1 MRCLFLRIVAE
12 PDRQRRSIAGRRLD
26 EALAIVAHTNPIM
39 HNAKDGNPMN
49 DFLVRGTLAEVDP
62 DVAEL
67 IQHEHIR
74 QLDRLI
80 MIASESYVP
89 AAVREA
95 EGSVFQNIY
104 AEGYPHADMTGMTE
118 AEILDYDAQL
128 AFYRRNGD
136 RRYYKGVEYCNML
149 EALAQRRA
157 AEVFCPPHLS
167 PEQLFVNVQPLSG
180 AIANTAIYEA
190 LVQPGDTVMTLD
202 LLHGGHLSHGSP
214 VNITGHRQRIVHY
227 RVSEETELLDYEE
240 IYELAQRER
249 PKMIIAGF
257 TSYPLA
263 PDFGRFR
270 AIADSVGAYLLAD
283 IAHTAGMAAAGVYP
297 NPVGIAHVT
306 SFTTHKTMMGPRG
319 AVIITTDAELA
330 KRIDRAV
337 FPGLQG
343 GPHFN
348 KIAGMATMFKIA
360 QTPRFKALQR
370 QIAANAVALSDGF
383 KANGLR
389 VVHGGTNTH
398 MVLLD
403 CKSIAAH
410 DGVPLMGNV
419 ASRILDLIGIVCNRN
434 TIPGDKDAG
443 RPSALR
449 FGTPW
454 VTQRGLKEAD
464 MREIADVIALVLKT
478 ARPYTIQ
485 NKKSVTYAA
494 RVDFDALMHGVAR
507 INALV
512 AKAGRDFDLP
522 HADYP
527 HVWHSTNGKRDG
539 QSRAS
544 AADSRIRI
552 RGAQAADFLT
562 LVLGT
567 EVTALADGATVNV
580 LGRNRA
586 PLCTAV
592 LHPADDGFALD
603 VPANR
608 AAQVTQWL
616 RALSEGYVIFDDADV
631 GMNIPGPVI
640 VA

>member
-1 MRCLFLRIVAE
+1 
-12 PDRQRRSIAGRRLD
+12 
-26 EALAIVAHTNPIM
+26 
-39 HNAKDGNPMN
+39 MN
-49 DFLVRGTLAEVDP
+49 DFLIRGALADVDP
-62 DVAEL
+62 GVAEL
-67 IQHEHIR
+67 IQHEHAR
-74 QLDRLI
+74 QLDKLI

-104 AEGYPHADMTGMTE
+104 AEGYPHADMHGMSE
-118 AEILDYDAQL
+118 AEILDYESQL

-136 RRYYKGVEYCNML
+136 RRYYKGVEYCNL
-149 EALAQRRA
+149 IEALAQRRG
-157 AEVFCPPHLS
+157 AEVFCPPGMT

-180 AIANTAIYEA
+180 AVANAAIYEA

-214 VNITGHRQRIVHY
+214 VNVTGYRQRIVHY
-227 RVSEETELLDYEE
+227 RVNEETELLDYEE
-240 IYELAQRER
+240 IYELAQREK
-249 PKMIIAGF
+249 PKMIIAGY
-257 TSYPLA
+257 TSYPWA
-263 PDFGRFR
+263 PDFHKFR

-297 NPVGIAHVT
+297 NPVGVAHVT

-319 AVIITTDAELA
+319 AVIITTDPELA

-343 GPHFN
+343 GPNVN
-348 KIAGMATMFKIA
+348 KIAGMAVMFKLA
-360 QTPRFKALQR
+360 KTLQFKALQQ
-370 QIAANAVALSDGF
+370 QIARNAVALSDGL

-403 CKSIAAH
+403 CKSIAQH

-454 VTQRGLKEAD
+454 VTQRGLKEDD
-464 MREIADVIALVLKT
+464 MREIADVIARVLKT
-478 ARPYTIQ
+478 ARPHTIPT
-485 NKKSVTYAA
+485 KKSVAYTA
-494 RVDFDALMHGVAR
+494 RVDFDALMESVAR
-507 INALV
+507 IGALV

-522 HADYP
+522 REGYP
-527 HVWHSTNGKRDG
+527 FVWHAANGQAPGGGDRE
-539 QSRAS
+539 S
-544 AADSRIRI
+544 AKPITVC
-552 RGAQAADFLT
+552 GAQAATFLSV
-562 LVLGT
+562 VLGT
-567 EVTALADGATVNV
+567 DASALDDGAKVTV

-586 PLCTAV
+586 PLCAATLTRV
-592 LHPADDGFALD
+592 DDGYALN
-603 VPANR
+603 VPMDKAPHV
-608 AAQVTQWL
+608 AQWL
-616 RALSEGYVIFDDADV
+616 RALSDGYVIFDEADV
-631 GMNIPGPVI
+631 GIHIPGPVI
-640 VA
+640 VRL

>member
-1 MRCLFLRIVAE
+1 M
-12 PDRQRRSIAGRRLD
+12 
-26 EALAIVAHTNPIM
+26 TT
-39 HNAKDGNPMN
+39 

-67 IQHEHIR
+67 IQHEHVR
-74 QLDRLI
+74 QLDKLV

-104 AEGYPHADMTGMTE
+104 AEGYPHADMTGMSVE
-118 AEILDYDAQL
+118 DILNYDAQL

-136 RRYYKGVEYCNML
+136 RRYYKGVEYCNIM
-149 EALAQRRA
+149 EALAQRRG
-157 AEVFCPPHLS
+157 AEVFCPPGMS
-167 PEQLFVNVQPLSG
+167 PEQVFVNVQPLSG
-180 AIANTAIYEA
+180 AVANTAIYEA
-190 LVQPGDTVMTLD
+190 LVKPGDCVMTLD

-214 VNITGHRQRIVHY
+214 VNITGHRQRVVHY

-240 IYELAQRER
+240 IFELAQREK
-249 PKMIIAGF
+249 PKMIIAGY

-263 PDFGRFR
+263 PDFEKFQ

-283 IAHTAGMAAAGVYP
+283 IAHTAGMATVGAYP

-319 AVIITTDAELA
+319 AVIITTDPEMA
-330 KRIDRAV
+330 KKIDRAV

-348 KIAGMATMFKIA
+348 KIAGMAAMFKIA
-360 QTPRFKALQR
+360 QTPQFKELQH
-370 QIAANAVALSDGF
+370 QIAKNAVALSDGF

-403 CKSIAAH
+403 CKSAATH

-419 ASRILDLIGIVCNRN
+419 SSRILDLFGIVCNRN

-443 RPSALR
+443 KPSALR
-449 FGTPW
+449 FGTAW

-464 MREIADVIALVLKT
+464 MREIADVISLVLKT
-478 ARPYTIQ
+478 AKPHMIQ
-485 NKKSVTYAA
+485 MKKSSAFSA
-494 RVDFDALMHGVAR
+494 RVDFEALMQGVER
-507 INALV
+507 INKLV

-522 HADYP
+522 SDGYP
-527 HVWHSTNGKRDG
+527 HTWYATNDKGHE
-539 QSRAS
+539 SRVTS
-544 AADSRIRI
+544 QVVVS
-552 RGAQAADFLT
+552 GEKAADFLGVVSGAGVDT
-562 LVLGT
+562 LV
-567 EVTALADGATVNV
+567 DGATVDILV
-580 LGRNRA
+580 RNRA
-586 PLCTAV
+586 PLCEAT
-592 LHPADDGFALD
+592 LHTTPDGFALD
-603 VPANR
+603 VPADK
-608 AAQVTQWL
+608 AAHVTQWL
-616 RALSEGYVIFDDADV
+616 RALSDSYVIFDDANV
-631 GMNIPGPVI
+631 GATIPGPV
-640 VA
+640 VVK

>member
-1 MRCLFLRIVAE
+1 
-12 PDRQRRSIAGRRLD
+12 
-26 EALAIVAHTNPIM
+26 
-39 HNAKDGNPMN
+39 MN
-49 DFLVRGTLAEVDP
+49 DFLVRGTLAELDP
-62 DVAEL
+62 HVAEL
-67 IQHEHIR
+67 IEHEHVR
-74 QLDRLI
+74 QLDKLI

-95 EGSVFQNIY
+95 EGSVFQNVY
-104 AEGYPHADMTGMTE
+104 AEGYPHADMHGLSE
-118 AEILDYDAQL
+118 DELLDYEWQL

-136 RRYYKGVEYCNML
+136 RRYYKGVEYCNL
-149 EALAQRRA
+149 IEALAQRRA
-157 AEVFCPPHLS
+157 AEVFCPPGMQ
-167 PEQLFVNVQPLSG
+167 PEQVFVNVQPLSG
-180 AIANTAIYEA
+180 AVANAAIYEA

-214 VNITGHRQRIVHY
+214 VNITGHRQRVVHY

-240 IYELAQRER
+240 IYDLAQREK
-249 PKMIIAGF
+249 PKMIIAGY
-257 TSYPLA
+257 TSYPWA
-263 PDFGRFR
+263 PDFAKFR

-319 AVIITTDAELA
+319 AVIITTDPELA
-330 KRIDRAV
+330 RRIDRAV

-343 GPHFN
+343 GPHVN
-348 KIAGMATMFKIA
+348 KIAGMATMFKLA
-360 QTPRFKALQR
+360 QTPQFRELQH
-370 QIAANAVALSDGF
+370 QIAKNAVALSDGF

-403 CKSIAAH
+403 CKSIAQH
-410 DGVPLMGNV
+410 DGMPLMGNV

-434 TIPGDKDAG
+434 TIPGDKDAS

-478 ARPYTIQ
+478 ARPHTLQ
-485 NKKSVTYAA
+485 MKKSVAYTA
-494 RVDFDALMHGVAR
+494 RVDFDALMQGVER

-522 HADYP
+522 REGYP
-527 HVWHSTNGKRDG
+527 FVWYATNGR
-539 QSRAS
+539 SRES
-544 AADSRIRI
+544 EVGNRKSGVGSRVEIHGEHAA
-552 RGAQAADFLT
+552 AFLSV
-562 LVLGT
+562 VLGT
-567 EVTALADGATVNV
+567 NVTELTDGAAVHI
-580 LGRNRA
+580 LGRNRT
-586 PLCTAV
+586 PLCEAK
-592 LHPADDGFALD
+592 LRKIGDGFALD
-603 VPANR
+603 VPAEQ
-608 AAQVTQWL
+608 AAHITRWL
-616 RALSEGYVIFDDADV
+616 RALSDGYVIFDDADV
-631 GMNIPGPVI
+631 GMNIPGPV
-640 VA
+640 VVK

>member
-1 MRCLFLRIVAE
+1 VKAAIGAEADDRISARRHDWMDDFLIR
-12 PDRQRRSIAGRRLD
+12 G
-26 EALAIVAHTNPIM
+26 ALA
-39 HNAKDGNPMN
+39 D
-49 DFLVRGTLAEVDP
+49 VDP

-67 IQHEHIR
+67 IRHEHAR
-74 QLDRLI
+74 QLDKLI

-104 AEGYPHADMTGMTE
+104 AEGYPHADMHGMTE
-118 AEILDYDAQL
+118 DEILDYESQL

-136 RRYYKGVEYCNML
+136 RRYYKGVEYCNL
-149 EALAQRRA
+149 IEALAQRRA
-157 AEVFCPPHLS
+157 AEVFCPPGMS
-167 PEQLFVNVQPLSG
+167 PEQVFVNVQPLSG
-180 AIANTAIYEA
+180 AVANAAIYEA

-214 VNITGHRQRIVHY
+214 VNVTGHRQRIVHY
-227 RVSEETELLDYEE
+227 RVNEETELLDYEE

-249 PKMIIAGF
+249 PKMIIAGY
-257 TSYPLA
+257 TSYPWA
-263 PDFGRFR
+263 PDFHKFR

-297 NPVGIAHVT
+297 NPVGVAHVT

-319 AVIITTDAELA
+319 AVIITTDPELA

-343 GPHFN
+343 GPHMN
-348 KIAGMATMFKIA
+348 KVAGMAVMFKLA
-360 QTPRFKALQR
+360 KTPQFKALQQ
-370 QIAANAVALSDGF
+370 QIARNAVALSDGL

-403 CKSIAAH
+403 CKSIAQH

-454 VTQRGLKEAD
+454 VTQRGLKEDD
-464 MREIADVIALVLKT
+464 MREIANVIALVLKT
-478 ARPYTIQ
+478 AKPHTIPT
-485 NKKSVTYAA
+485 KKSVAYTA
-494 RVDFDALMHGVAR
+494 RVDFDALMEGVAR
-507 INALV
+507 INTLA

-522 HADYP
+522 NEDYP
-527 HVWHSTNGKRDG
+527 FVWYAVNGQEPGARG
-539 QSRAS
+539 QGSGVESRVEVS
-544 AADSRIRI
+544 
-552 RGAQAADFLT
+552 GEQAAAFLSV
-562 LVLGT
+562 VLGADVNALSDGA
-567 EVTALADGATVNV
+567 EVTV
-580 LGRNRA
+580 LGRNRT
-586 PLCTAV
+586 PLCAATLTRAN
-592 LHPADDGFALD
+592 DGYALD
-603 VPANR
+603 VPADR
-608 AAQVTQWL
+608 APRVTQWL
-616 RALSEGYVIFDDADV
+616 RALSDGYVIFDDADV
-631 GMNIPGPVI
+631 GINIPGPVVI
-640 VA
+640 RLTADG